1 MWINYLETWLH
12 SDNTS
17 CYYTNVAWNSNTIS
31 VEDVLDDY
39 LNEIVDSTDEPTNLN
54 DYYDPEDLVSML

>member
-1 MWINYLETWLH
+1 
-12 SDNTS
+12 
-17 CYYTNVAWNSNTIS
+17 
-31 VEDVLDDY
+31 VLDDY

>member
-12 SDNTS
+12 SDNMS
-17 CYYTNVAWNSNTIS
+17 CYYSNVAWNSNTIS
-31 VEDVLDDY
+31 GEDVLDDY